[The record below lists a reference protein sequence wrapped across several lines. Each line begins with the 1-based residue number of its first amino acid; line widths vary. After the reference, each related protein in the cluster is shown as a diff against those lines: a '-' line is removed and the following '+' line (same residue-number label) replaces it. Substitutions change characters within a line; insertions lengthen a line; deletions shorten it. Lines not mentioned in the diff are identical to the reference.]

1 MKMKMSRQEDW
12 VRVVARAQ
20 TAARAQHQHRTSRAP
35 VHQATPGHTTHHQ
48 QGKVLGAPG
57 HHGAPARYGNS
68 VQTLGT
74 ATHTTSLSVHTA
86 PTPHCTPRRSLC
98 TTLRHT
104 PHLTTAGCTL
114 GPKPTLYTIKGPS
127 PERGPVEHC
136 RTESRERWQR
146 KWGGEG
152 GACSH

>member
-1 MKMKMSRQEDW
+1 MPALKQLLGHNTTS
-12 VRVVARAQ
+12 
-20 TAARAQHQHRTSRAP
+20 TAPA
-35 VHQATPGHTTHHQ
+35 HQATPEHTTAHHQ
-48 QGKVLGAPG
+48 GSAHQGT
-57 HHGAPARYGNS
+57 PAWCGNS
-68 VQTLGT
+68 VQTLRT
-74 ATHTTSLSVHTA
+74 ATHTTSLSVYTA
-86 PTPHCTPRRSLC
+86 PTPHCTVYTTSLFMHD

-104 PHLTTAGCTL
+104 PHFTTAHCTL
-114 GPKPTLYTIKGPS
+114 GPKRTLYTIKDPS